1 VSPHALVWWA
11 ILAGLV
17 VLLGLLGAQALRA
30 VRELKRLASRVEA
43 LADLPVVTALERAD
57 ADGRRI
63 EAAVAELPAL
73 LERAKAAAAMIRRGP
88 LPVELFV
95 AIARVRA
102 EIAAFR
108 KFAGR

>member
-1 VSPHALVWWA
+1 
-11 ILAGLV
+11 

-30 VRELKRLASRVEA
+30 VRDLKRLASRVEA

-57 ADGRRI
+57 AEGRRI
-63 EAAVAELPAL
+63 EAAVAELPVL
-73 LERAKAAAAMIRRGP
+73 LERAKAAVVVIRRGP
-88 LPVELFV
+88 LPAELFV